1 MRLPV
6 ILLMLAAA
14 GAAQAPLKPAS
25 IVEPGVKPAAKPA
38 LSFQSMAELERR
50 LDTKISSTGGADPM
64 LLLGPARV
72 LYLPGFGAIVTQE
85 ISLVVT
91 PVISPFHL
99 QVTAEDA
106 VKVHQRKVEHLPL
119 LKKVM
124 REMWA
129 DAATSLSAVPDN
141 EQMVLAIRLLYQ
153 PWENTAGL
161 PAQVVM
167 RGERKPALAGDLQVE
182 EQ

>member
-1 MRLPV
+1 MRLSV
-6 ILLMLAAA
+6 TVLLLA
-14 GAAQAPLKPAS
+14 GAAVAQAPLKPAA
-25 IVEPGVKPAAKPA
+25 IVEPAVKPAV
-38 LSFQSMAELERR
+38 SNQTITQLERR
-50 LDTKISSTGGADPM
+50 LDNKISSTGGTDPM

-85 ISLVVT
+85 VSLVVA
-91 PVISPFHL
+91 PVISPFQL
-99 QVTAEDA
+99 QIPADQA
-106 VKVHQRKVEHLPL
+106 VKVHQRKLEHVPL
-119 LKKVM
+119 LKQAM

-129 DAATSLSAVPDN
+129 DAATTLGAVPET

-167 RGERKPALAGDLQVE
+167 RGERKPALANNLQME